1 MGLFD
6 RLSQI
11 GSAIDKATRYVGPEG
26 NQNIAKDL
34 NALGQNIVS
43 SLDKNEKLQKILPV
57 PFSDVMALGGAFMQ
71 MVPTLQAFAKD
82 VSKNGISAIP
92 VKEIGQ
98 EVLQQTG
105 IDVTPVTDV
114 LNHNDPEGWINV
126 VPKKMSPTSLPFT
139 PATLMMTAMLVGI
152 EKKLDTIRETQEAIL
167 SFLEKEKQAEQQGNL
182 RTLTDILNGYKY
194 NWENQQY
201 KQNMHMKALDIKQ
214 ASDANIYRYYTSV
227 LDELAK
233 APSLQR
239 DANVKAKIRNLE
251 NMMDQY
257 RLAVYLFG
265 FSSFLEM
272 LLLGNF
278 NQQYLDQ
285 VADRIRKYDQQY
297 RSLFD
302 RCNELVKKVTESSVE
317 TRVMTGL
324 GNLSKAIGNWASS
337 QDALKEKAV
346 GKWFQSSG
354 DKLKQN
360 NDARVEQNKAL
371 FQGSP
376 ETGSYLFIDS
386 IKNIVAITQTKDI
399 SFDGENMY
407 LNVQ

>member
-6 RLSQI
+6 KLSQI
-11 GSAIDKATRYVGPEG
+11 SSAIDKATKYVGPEG

-34 NALGQNIVS
+34 NTLGQNIVS
-43 SLDKNEKLQKILPV
+43 SVEKNEQIQKILPI
-57 PFSDVMALGGAFMQ
+57 PFSDMMALGGAFMQ
-71 MVPTLQAFAKD
+71 MAPTLQAFAKD

-92 VKEIGQ
+92 VKEIAQ
-98 EVLQQTG
+98 DALQQAG
-105 IDVTPVTDV
+105 IDVTPVTDA
-114 LNHNDPEGWINV
+114 LKSNTPDGWINA
-126 VPKKMSPTSLPFT
+126 VPKKISPSSMPFT

-152 EKKLDTIRETQEAIL
+152 EKKLDTIQETQEAIL

-227 LDELAK
+227 LDELDK

-239 DANVKAKIRNLE
+239 DANVKAKIKNLE

-285 VADRIRKYDQQY
+285 VAERIRKYDQQY

-302 RCNELVKKVTESSVE
+302 RCNDLVKKVTESSVE

-346 GKWFQSSG
+346 DKWFQNSG
-354 DKLKQN
+354 EKLQQN
-360 NDARVEQNKAL
+360 NDAKVERTKAL
-371 FQGSP
+371 FSGSP

-386 IKNIVAITQTKDI
+386 IKNIAAITKTKDI
-399 SFDGENMY
+399 SFDGDNMY
-407 LNVQ
+407 LNVE

>member
-6 RLSQI
+6 KLSQI
-11 GSAIDKATRYVGPEG
+11 SSAIDKATKYVGPEG

-34 NALGQNIVS
+34 NTLGQYIVS
-43 SLDKNEKLQKILPV
+43 SVEKNEQIQKILPI
-57 PFSDVMALGGAFMQ
+57 PFSDMMALGGAFTQ
-71 MVPTLQAFAKD
+71 MAPTLQAFAKD

-92 VKEIGQ
+92 VKEIAQ
-98 EVLQQTG
+98 DALQQAG
-105 IDVTPVTDV
+105 IDVTPVTDA
-114 LNHNDPEGWINV
+114 LKSNTPDGWINA
-126 VPKKMSPTSLPFT
+126 VPKKMSPSAMPFT

-152 EKKLDTIRETQEAIL
+152 EKKLDTIQETQEAIL

-227 LDELAK
+227 LDELDK

-239 DANVKAKIRNLE
+239 DANVKAKIKNLE

-285 VADRIRKYDQQY
+285 VAERIRKYDQQY

-302 RCNELVKKVTESSVE
+302 RCNDLVKKITESSVE

-346 GKWFQSSG
+346 DKWFQNSG
-354 DKLKQN
+354 EKLQQN
-360 NDARVEQNKAL
+360 NDAKVEQNKAL
-371 FQGSP
+371 FSGSP

-386 IKNIVAITQTKDI
+386 IKNIAAITKTKDI
-399 SFDGENMY
+399 SFDGDNMY
-407 LNVQ
+407 LNVE

>member
-6 RLSQI
+6 KLSQI
-11 GSAIDKATRYVGPEG
+11 GTAIDKATKYVGPEG

-34 NALGQNIVS
+34 NTLGQNIVDS
-43 SLDKNEKLQKILPV
+43 IEKNEKVQKILPI
-57 PFSDVMALGGAFMQ
+57 PFSDVMALGGAFIQ
-71 MVPTLQAFAKD
+71 MAPTLQAFAKD
-82 VSKNGISAIP
+82 VRRNGISAIP
-92 VKEIGQ
+92 VKEIAQ
-98 EVLQQTG
+98 DTLQQVG
-105 IDVTPVTDV
+105 IDVTPVADA
-114 LNHNDPEGWINV
+114 LKNNDPDGWINV
-126 VPKKMSPTSLPFT
+126 VPKKMSPSSLPFS

-152 EKKLDTIRETQEAIL
+152 EKKLDTLQETQEAIL

-233 APSLQR
+233 APSLQM
-239 DANVKAKIRNLE
+239 DANVKTKIKNLE
-251 NMMDQY
+251 NLMDQY

-285 VADRIRKYDQQY
+285 VAERIRKYDQQY
-297 RSLFD
+297 SSLFD
-302 RCNELVKKVTESSVE
+302 RCNELIKKVTEGSVE

-337 QDALKEKAV
+337 QDALKDKAV
-346 GKWFQSSG
+346 DKWFQSSG
-354 DKLKQN
+354 EKLQQN
-360 NDARVEQNKAL
+360 NDTKVEHNKAL
-371 FQGSP
+371 FSGSP

-386 IKNIVAITQTKDI
+386 IKNIDAITQTKDI
-399 SFDGENMY
+399 SFDDDNMY
-407 LNVQ
+407 LNVE